1 MEMTK
6 IKLLEFQG
14 LPLQKQLELE
24 EKLLKKEPG
33 SFCLI
38 NHGCPP
44 AIVLG
49 TSNQQEKYLNLEL
62 LKKEKK
68 FLPVIKRFSGGGTVV
83 IDENTLFVSF
93 IIEKSALNFSFPE
106 ELFDWSEKFYKKVF
120 NLPNF
125 ALKERDYLIGDRK
138 CGGNAQYFTKKKW
151 LHHTSF
157 LFDFEEKNMD
167 YLHFPPQTP
176 MYRQKRSHKDFLT
189 KLKNYFPDKKLFI
202 SNLKKRLSLEFKSIE
217 QSTVFEPIYA

>member
-1 MEMTK
+1 MK
-6 IKLLEFQG
+6 LKLLEFQG
-14 LPLQKQLELE
+14 LDLQKQLELE
-24 EKLLKKEPG
+24 EKLLKKEKG

-49 TSNQQEKYLNLEL
+49 TSNQKEKYLNLEL
-62 LKKEKK
+62 LKKEKQP
-68 FLPVIKRFSGGGTVV
+68 LPVIQRFSGGGTVV

-93 IIEKSALNFSFPE
+93 IIEKSDLNFSFPE
-106 ELFDWSEKFYKKVF
+106 ELFAWSETFYKKVF

-157 LFDFEEKNMD
+157 LFDFEEKNMN
-167 YLHFPPQTP
+167 YLRFPPQTP
-176 MYRQKRSHKDFLT
+176 TYRKKRSHREFLT
-189 KLKNYFPDKKLFI
+189 TIKKHFSNKELFI
-202 SNLKKRLSLEFKSIE
+202 ANFKKSLFSEFS
-217 QSTVFEPIYA
+217 PA